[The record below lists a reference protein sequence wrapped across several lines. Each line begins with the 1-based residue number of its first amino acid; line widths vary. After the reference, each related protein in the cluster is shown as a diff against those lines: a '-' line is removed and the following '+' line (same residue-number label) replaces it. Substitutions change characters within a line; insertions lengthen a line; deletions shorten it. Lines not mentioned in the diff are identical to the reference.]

1 MTELIFALD
10 TTQEHGSVALAR
22 TGASIEEAVLLEE
35 APLHSRT
42 GFSDV
47 LYGEIERLFSRH
59 GVRVEDVACFAVAN
73 GPGSF
78 TGVRVGLACVKG
90 LAEAAGKPVVGVSN
104 LEATMLS
111 GTAEMRGAAL
121 DARRGE
127 AYCAFAGTEVVMSF
141 PMWLA
146 TLPEGDIEIVS
157 TDFTPFRAALAGSR
171 FTRLTQAPHA
181 QAGAV
186 ARIAARKYRAGE
198 AIDPAALDAN
208 YVRRSDADLMWKE
221 N

>member
-1 MTELIFALD
+1 MTELVFALD
-10 TTQEHGSVALAR
+10 TTSERGSLALAR
-22 TGASIEEAVLLEE
+22 LVSVTGDVELLEE

-47 LYGEIERLFSRH
+47 LYGEIERLLFRH
-59 GVRVEDVACFAVAN
+59 NLRVEDVSSFAVAN

-104 LEATMLS
+104 LEVMAAF
-111 GTAEMRGAAL
+111 GTAKLRAAAL

-127 AYCAFAGTEVVMSF
+127 AYCSFAGIEVVTRF
-141 PMWLA
+141 PDWLE
-146 TLPEGDIEIVS
+146 TLPDGVEIVS
-157 TDFTPFRAALAGSR
+157 TDFTPFRAALEGSR
-171 FTRLTQAPHA
+171 FSHLTQAPPA
-181 QAGAV
+181 LAGAV

-198 AIDPAALDAN
+198 AVDPAALDAN
-208 YVRRSDADLMWKE
+208 YVRRCDAEMMWKE
-221 N
+221 S